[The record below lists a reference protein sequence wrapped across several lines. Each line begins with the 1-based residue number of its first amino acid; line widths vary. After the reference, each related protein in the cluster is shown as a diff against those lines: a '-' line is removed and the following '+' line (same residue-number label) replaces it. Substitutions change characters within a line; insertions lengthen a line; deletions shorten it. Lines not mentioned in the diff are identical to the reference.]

1 MTFSNWKHTYV
12 FFVQFRVIRWFEILC
27 IGPLNSWRLHF
38 KELEFNIGIFFST
51 GWWGHCLF
59 RSSLH
64 SVFNWSGSA
73 WRDFAILG
81 KKTDKNKNNRLMDM
95 HTSARA
101 TSSRSAASLFLD
113 VSPPTSS
120 RYVSKQCSGKS
131 HVDDTDWSV
140 VQILWQRKK
149 TQEFARRT
157 LSFLFS
163 ADSGSVQDMS
173 SPPKEKV
180 ETKGGHPPAGI
191 APRDCCHSSQ
201 ASHNAFV
208 SAVP

>member
-1 MTFSNWKHTYV
+1 MHWV
-12 FFVQFRVIRWFEILC
+12 FKLMETTLC
-27 IGPLNSWRLHF
+27 RA
-38 KELEFNIGIFFST
+38 GIQYWDVFST
-51 GWWGHCLF
+51 GFRGHCLF
-59 RSSLH
+59 RSSLA
-64 SVFNWSGSA
+64 A

-81 KKTDKNKNNRLMDM
+81 KKKKKKNNRLMDM

-101 TSSRSAASLFLD
+101 TSSRSAASLYLD
-113 VSPPTSS
+113 VSPPTSL

-149 TQEFARRT
+149 SQEFARRT

-173 SPPKEKV
+173 SLPKEKV

-191 APRDCCHSSQ
+191 APRDCCYSSQ
-201 ASHNAFV
+201 GSFKPNAFV